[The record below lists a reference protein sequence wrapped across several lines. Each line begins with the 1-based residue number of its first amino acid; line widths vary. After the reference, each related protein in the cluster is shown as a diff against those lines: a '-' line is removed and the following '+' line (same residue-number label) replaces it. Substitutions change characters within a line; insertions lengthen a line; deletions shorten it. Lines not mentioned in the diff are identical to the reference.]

1 MNINLMTSFIH
12 QKRSGLLILKNV
24 HALIMNSY
32 LLLKSLHLIAVIS
45 WMAGL
50 LYLPRIFVYH
60 VENLKNQNTSSVF
73 KTMERKLYFYIM
85 MPAMVLTW
93 IFGLILINILGFEV
107 LSTFWIKLK
116 LLLVVLLTAY
126 HFYLARLLDDFKS
139 DQNIKSSKFFRII
152 NEVPT
157 ILLILIVFIVVFKPI

>member
-1 MNINLMTSFIH
+1 
-12 QKRSGLLILKNV
+12 
-24 HALIMNSY
+24 MNSY
-32 LLLKSLHLIAVIS
+32 LLFKSLHLIALIS

-60 VENLKNQNTSSVF
+60 VENLKYQNTSSTF

-85 MPAMVLTW
+85 MPAMILTW
-93 IFGLILINILGFEV
+93 LFGLILISILGFDI
-107 LSTFWIKLK
+107 LSTPWIKIK
-116 LLLVVLLTAY
+116 FFLVSLLTVY
-126 HFYLARLLDDFKS
+126 HFYLATCLNDFKLGH
-139 DQNIKSSKFFRII
+139 NNKSSKFFRII